1 MMLADDICDL
11 PAMNPSDGN
20 FIDELFASD
29 ALGGDS
35 DGDLSSGS
43 E

>member
-1 MMLADDICDL
+1 MVLNDDICHL

-20 FIDELFASD
+20 FIDELFGSD
-29 ALGGDS
+29 ALGVDS
-35 DGDLSSGS
+35 DGGLSSGS

>member
-1 MMLADDICDL
+1 MVLAGGICDL

-20 FIDELFASD
+20 FIDELFGSD
-29 ALGGDS
+29 ALGDS
-35 DGDLSSGS
+35 DADVSSGS